1 MGHRIN
7 ERNIGH
13 TSLEGE
19 AKKRGKKLN
28 ADEIEVVKLILNC
41 VYDSM
46 EKDESLGMFI
56 DGGRITIGL
65 TGEQMYDLFEAKR
78 KI

>member
-28 ADEIEVVKLILNC
+28 SAEIEVVKLILNR
-41 VYDSM
+41 VYDAM
-46 EKDESLGMFI
+46 DKDESLGVFV

-65 TGEQMYDLFEAKR
+65 SGEQMYDLFEAKR
-78 KI
+78 KL